1 MMKASRLP
9 FYILDR
15 RGTYILNV
23 ESFYILDQREYCI
36 LNIESWNKGDGSAP
50 YIMPQY
56 GFHIAFVVLVVLDYN
71 CSIGL
76 HLI

>member
-36 LNIESWNKGDGSAP
+36 LNIESWNKGDGSACC
-50 YIMPQY
+50 IEEIQ
-56 GFHIAFVVLVVLDYN
+56 
-71 CSIGL
+71 S
-76 HLI
+76 LITAIHQQLIFCKYPDP